1 MFYGDFQISGER
13 SHTVNKQTS
22 TFSDNTDIIV
32 GKLQILPFCKNMN
45 SKSTSELQHFQLLLH
60 GKERSALEI
69 ML

>member
-1 MFYGDFQISGER
+1 MFYGAFQISGER
-13 SHTVNKQTS
+13 SHTVNKQVHS
-22 TFSDNTDIIV
+22 LINTDIIV
-32 GKLQILPFCKNMN
+32 GKLQILPFYKNMN